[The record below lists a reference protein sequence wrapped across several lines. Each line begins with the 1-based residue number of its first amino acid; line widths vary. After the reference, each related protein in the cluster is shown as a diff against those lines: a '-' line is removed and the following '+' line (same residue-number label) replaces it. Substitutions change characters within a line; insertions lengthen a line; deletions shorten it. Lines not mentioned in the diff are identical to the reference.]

1 MSGMVKLDPSRY
13 SSHWR
18 MRYGLEVIVR
28 PICPEDEP
36 LMVKFHQTLS
46 DRTVYFRYFCS
57 LSLRSRVAHERLA
70 RICFADH
77 EREFVL
83 VAEHQDAQSGDRK
96 ILAVGR
102 LNKLENGQEA
112 EIAIL
117 VSDEYQKRG
126 LGQEM
131 LRRLIQIA
139 RDERL
144 ARVYG
149 ELIRDNFAMQKLLR
163 EFGFH
168 CRLLKDPGFIRA
180 TLDL

>member
-1 MSGMVKLDPSRY
+1 MSVMVEPDPSRY
-13 SSHWR
+13 ASHWR
-18 MRYGLEVIVR
+18 MRNGLEVIVR

-70 RICFADH
+70 RICFVDH
-77 EREFVL
+77 EHEFVL
-83 VAEHQDAQSGDRK
+83 VAEHQDQQSGKRR
-96 ILAVGR
+96 ILAVAR

-117 VSDEYQKRG
+117 VSDEHQKQS
-126 LGQEM
+126 LGREL

-139 RDERL
+139 RDEGL
-144 ARVYG
+144 TRVYG
-149 ELIRDNFAMQKLLR
+149 ELIRDNFAMQRLLK
-163 EFGFH
+163 EFGFQCH
-168 CRLLKDPGFIRA
+168 LLKDPGFIRA
-180 TLDL
+180 SLDL

>member
-1 MSGMVKLDPSRY
+1 
-13 SSHWR
+13 
-18 MRYGLEVIVR
+18 
-28 PICPEDEP
+28 
-36 LMVKFHQTLS
+36 
-46 DRTVYFRYFCS
+46 
-57 LSLRSRVAHERLA
+57 
-70 RICFADH
+70 
-77 EREFVL
+77 
-83 VAEHQDAQSGDRK
+83 
-96 ILAVGR
+96 

-117 VSDEYQKRG
+117 ISDDYQKQG
-126 LGQEM
+126 LGREM

-163 EFGFH
+163 EFGFQ